1 MVNQVRY
8 LYEAEM
14 GAKKAKNIKE
24 VKKMLGRRTKSHS
37 NVFKDH
43 VSTPLKC
50 CFFPLHAIWCLQDTS
65 TNIIRVRAPLFMRVS
80 MAVGLS
86 DKITA
91 GDIVTK
97 FQKKSSLNEDV
108 IRRRTSQNLTGVI
121 VPTDD
126 PDTQEPTIEKVVSLD
141 EQFLHEVGG
150 NIGEY
155 STILVCWFE
164 S

>member
-1 MVNQVRY
+1 M
-8 LYEAEM
+8 
-14 GAKKAKNIKE
+14 
-24 VKKMLGRRTKSHS
+24 
-37 NVFKDH
+37 F
-43 VSTPLKC
+43 
-50 CFFPLHAIWCLQDTS
+50 LQDTS

-108 IRRRTSQNLTGVI
+108 IRRRTSQKLTGVI

-126 PDTQEPTIEKVVSLD
+126 ADTTHEPAVEKVVSLD

-150 NIGEY
+150 NIGE
-155 STILVCWFE
+155 
-164 S
+164 

>member
-1 MVNQVRY
+1 
-8 LYEAEM
+8 
-14 GAKKAKNIKE
+14 
-24 VKKMLGRRTKSHS
+24 
-37 NVFKDH
+37 
-43 VSTPLKC
+43 
-50 CFFPLHAIWCLQDTS
+50 
-65 TNIIRVRAPLFMRVS
+65 

-108 IRRRTSQNLTGVI
+108 IRRRTSQNLTGVV

-126 PDTQEPTIEKVVSLD
+126 PDPSHDLTAAEKVVSLE

-150 NIGEY
+150 NIGK
-155 STILVCWFE
+155 
-164 S
+164 

>member
-1 MVNQVRY
+1 
-8 LYEAEM
+8 
-14 GAKKAKNIKE
+14 
-24 VKKMLGRRTKSHS
+24 
-37 NVFKDH
+37 
-43 VSTPLKC
+43 
-50 CFFPLHAIWCLQDTS
+50 
-65 TNIIRVRAPLFMRVS
+65 

-126 PDTQEPTIEKVVSLD
+126 ADTTHEPAVEKVVSLD

-150 NIGEY
+150 NIGE
-155 STILVCWFE
+155 
-164 S
+164 

>member
-1 MVNQVRY
+1 
-8 LYEAEM
+8 
-14 GAKKAKNIKE
+14 
-24 VKKMLGRRTKSHS
+24 
-37 NVFKDH
+37 
-43 VSTPLKC
+43 
-50 CFFPLHAIWCLQDTS
+50 
-65 TNIIRVRAPLFMRVS
+65 

-121 VPTDD
+121 IPTEET
-126 PDTQEPTIEKVVSLD
+126 DTHEPNVEKVVSLD

-150 NIGEY
+150 NIGE
-155 STILVCWFE
+155 
-164 S
+164 

>member
-1 MVNQVRY
+1 
-8 LYEAEM
+8 
-14 GAKKAKNIKE
+14 
-24 VKKMLGRRTKSHS
+24 
-37 NVFKDH
+37 
-43 VSTPLKC
+43 
-50 CFFPLHAIWCLQDTS
+50 
-65 TNIIRVRAPLFMRVS
+65 

-121 VPTDD
+121 VPTAEEV
-126 PDTQEPTIEKVVSLD
+126 DTHEPVEKVVSLD

-150 NIGEY
+150 NIGK
-155 STILVCWFE
+155 
-164 S
+164 

>member
-1 MVNQVRY
+1 
-8 LYEAEM
+8 
-14 GAKKAKNIKE
+14 
-24 VKKMLGRRTKSHS
+24 
-37 NVFKDH
+37 
-43 VSTPLKC
+43 
-50 CFFPLHAIWCLQDTS
+50 
-65 TNIIRVRAPLFMRVS
+65 

-121 VPTDD
+121 VPTDET
-126 PDTQEPTIEKVVSLD
+126 DTHELNVEKVVSLD

-150 NIGEY
+150 NIGE
-155 STILVCWFE
+155 
-164 S
+164 

>member
-1 MVNQVRY
+1 MNQVRY
-8 LYEAEM
+8 LYESEM

-43 VSTPLKC
+43 VSTPPKC
-50 CFFPLHAIWCLQDTS
+50 CFSHFTHNLTFLQDTS
-65 TNIIRVRAPLFMRVS
+65 SNIIRVRAPLFMRVS

-126 PDTQEPTIEKVVSLD
+126 TDTHEPIVEKVVSLD

-150 NIGEY
+150 NIGE
-155 STILVCWFE
+155 
-164 S
+164 

>member
-1 MVNQVRY
+1 MY
-8 LYEAEM
+8 L
-14 GAKKAKNIKE
+14 I
-24 VKKMLGRRTKSHS
+24 
-37 NVFKDH
+37 
-43 VSTPLKC
+43 
-50 CFFPLHAIWCLQDTS
+50 QDAS

-108 IRRRTSQNLTGVI
+108 IRRRTSQNLTGVLI
-121 VPTDD
+121 PTDESD
-126 PDTQEPTIEKVVSLD
+126 QVHEPVEKVISLD

-150 NIGEY
+150 NIGE
-155 STILVCWFE
+155 
-164 S
+164 

>member
-1 MVNQVRY
+1 
-8 LYEAEM
+8 
-14 GAKKAKNIKE
+14 
-24 VKKMLGRRTKSHS
+24 
-37 NVFKDH
+37 
-43 VSTPLKC
+43 
-50 CFFPLHAIWCLQDTS
+50 
-65 TNIIRVRAPLFMRVS
+65 

-86 DKITA
+86 EKITA

-126 PDTQEPTIEKVVSLD
+126 TDTHEPAVEKVVSLD

-155 STILVCWFE
+155 NIIRCLLL
-164 S
+164 

>member
-1 MVNQVRY
+1 
-8 LYEAEM
+8 M
-14 GAKKAKNIKE
+14 GTKKAKNIKE

-37 NVFKDH
+37 SVLKDQVGNPLIATFSAHMIVF
-43 VSTPLKC
+43 S
-50 CFFPLHAIWCLQDTS
+50 QDTS
-65 TNIIRVRAPLFMRVS
+65 NNIIRVRAPLFMRVS

-108 IRRRTSQNLTGVI
+108 IRRRTSQNLTGVV
-121 VPTDD
+121 VPTVDET
-126 PDTQEPTIEKVVSLD
+126 DTHETTEKVISLD

-150 NIGEY
+150 NIGK
-155 STILVCWFE
+155 
-164 S
+164 